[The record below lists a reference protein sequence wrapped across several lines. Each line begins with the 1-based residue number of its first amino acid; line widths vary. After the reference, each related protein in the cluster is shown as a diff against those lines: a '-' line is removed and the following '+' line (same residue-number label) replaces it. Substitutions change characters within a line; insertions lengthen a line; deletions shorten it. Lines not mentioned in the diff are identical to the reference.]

1 MDKKKIALAFVY
13 IILISL
19 IFLLVQRGHLIT
31 SAPRTISPYLSLG
44 FIVIVAHLGGLMAKK
59 SGFPSLTGN
68 LLVGILFGPYV
79 LGLISGSDISS
90 LELINSL
97 ALSFIAITAGGE
109 LRLASLKRNISAI
122 LQITLFHLVVVLPVI
137 AVLFYLL
144 ITEASLFPGLD
155 SKNALIV
162 SLLLGTIAL
171 AKSPASTIAIINEYR
186 SKGSFTDIILGITM
200 LKDIVVLIIFAL
212 VMAISGGMVNQQ
224 PISLSFLLELA
235 GHLLLSGAAGVLYG
249 FLMILFYKYVAREV
263 GIFIIL
269 ASYLAHDLAFLI
281 GLEHMF
287 MCMVAGFVVQNFSKQ
302 GYVMIDSIENTHLP
316 IYVIFFAIAG
326 AGLDFHYFTTTFL
339 AVLIFVAVRMALMY
353 IATYGGAAAAG
364 AVKCVRQYAWTGF
377 LTNAGL
383 TLSMVIIIENA
394 FPAWGTRLKAI
405 VISVIAINQVIGPV
419 LFKLGLMKSG
429 EATRL

>member
-1 MDKKKIALAFVY
+1 MDKKKILLAFLY

-19 IFLLVQRGHLIT
+19 IFLLVQKGRSVFPT
-31 SAPRTISPYLSLG
+31 SQTLSPYLSLG
-44 FIVIVAHLGGLMAKK
+44 FIVIAAHLGGLIAKK

-79 LGLISGSDISS
+79 IGFISASDISS

-109 LRLASLKRNISAI
+109 LRLSSLRKNVSAI
-122 LQITLFHLVVVLPVI
+122 LNVTLFHVLIVFPAI
-137 AVLFYLL
+137 SGLFYLL
-144 ITEASLFPGLD
+144 IIKTSIIPGLD
-155 SKNALIV
+155 SQTTLII

-186 SKGSFTDIILGITM
+186 SKGVFTDIILGVTM

-212 VMAISGGMVNQQ
+212 VMAIAGGMISSQ
-224 PISLSFLLELA
+224 PLSLFFLLKLIA
-235 GHLLLSGAAGVLYG
+235 HILLSGAAGILYG
-249 FLMILFYKYVAREV
+249 FLMILFYKYVAREI

-269 ASYLAHDLAFLI
+269 ASFLAHDLASLI

-302 GYVMIDSIENTHLP
+302 GHLMIDSIENTHLP

-326 AGLDFHYFTTTFL
+326 AGLSFEYFTRSFM
-339 AVLIFVAVRMALMY
+339 AVLIFVIARMFLMY
-353 IATYGGAAAAG
+353 IATHVGAATAGAAAS
-364 AVKCVRQYAWTGF
+364 VRSYAWTGF

-383 TLSMVIIIENA
+383 TLSMVIIIEKT
-394 FPAWGTRLKAI
+394 FPGWGSMLKAI
-405 VISVIAINQVIGPV
+405 VISVIAINQVVGPV
-419 LFKLGLMKSG
+419 LFKYGLMKSG